1 MPAAPRLR
9 PPTEPSSTLRERAAE
24 NLRFIRETMER
35 SSAFTGVPGRGG
47 MVMGST
53 AVAAAILAVRQ
64 PTAERWLMVWF
75 AEAALACF
83 IGTVALIRKAAA
95 TGVPLDA
102 GPSRRFAL
110 GFAPPMLAG
119 AALTALLYQHG
130 LIEALPGA
138 WLLLYGTAVVTGG
151 AASVRI
157 VPLMGAGF
165 MALGLLA
172 LFSPASWGD
181 WYLGAGFGGL
191 QIVFGFVIAR
201 RHGG

>member
-1 MPAAPRLR
+1 MAPAPQLR
-9 PPTEPSSTLRERAAE
+9 QSPESSSTLHERAAD

-35 SSAFTGVPGRGG
+35 SAAFTGVPGWGG
-47 MVMGST
+47 MAMGAT
-53 AVAAAILAVRQ
+53 AVAAALLAARQ
-64 PTAERWLMVWF
+64 PTVERWLMVWF

-83 IGTVALIRKAAA
+83 VGTVALVRKAAA
-95 TGVPLDA
+95 TQVPLDA

-119 AALTALLYQHG
+119 AALTALLYHHD
-130 LIEALPGA
+130 LIEALPGT

-151 AASVRI
+151 AASVRV

-172 LFSPASWGD
+172 LFSPAAWGN
-181 WYLGAGFGGL
+181 WYLAVGFGGL
-191 QIVFGFVIAR
+191 QMVFGFVIAR